1 MECVKAQRVVR
12 PYLDGLLSE
21 RELEEFLDHVESCP
35 SCFGEL
41 EIYFSIDRTLN
52 NVDEKGDYN
61 YANKLREKIRQS
73 RAYLRKRARNKA
85 IKLALIVVA
94 ECGVFAA
101 LWGLM
106 NFPGGY
112 IERHKVEMV
121 TVSDTEA
128 ADFNGEL
135 VAAPEDETG
144 EKNATAAELTG

>member
-1 MECVKAQRVVR
+1 MECVKAQRVIR
-12 PYLDGLLSE
+12 PYLEGLLSE
-21 RELEEFLDHVESCP
+21 RELEEFLDHVESCS

-61 YANKLREKIRQS
+61 YANKLWEKLRQS

-85 IKLALIVVA
+85 IKLALIAVA

-101 LWGLM
+101 LWGLV

-112 IERHKVEMV
+112 VERHKVEMV

-128 ADFNGEL
+128 ADFSGVIVSEQ
-135 VAAPEDETG
+135 EDGTG
-144 EKNATAAELTG
+144 EEDVIPEKPGG